1 MSLWLSNHLFC
12 SIYTKSAAAA
22 GIKASGDAQGH
33 MTASKEKNQLCDTL
47 LFGSLCLLFGS
58 QVDVIGIRTALIQTT
73 VAEEHSWF
81 RSSVAAA
88 AIVKIFFD
96 IFT

>member
-33 MTASKEKNQLCDTL
+33 MTASKEKNKLCDTL
-47 LFGSLCLLFGS
+47 LFGSLRLLLGS
-58 QVDVIGIRTALIQTT
+58 QVYVIGIKTALQTT